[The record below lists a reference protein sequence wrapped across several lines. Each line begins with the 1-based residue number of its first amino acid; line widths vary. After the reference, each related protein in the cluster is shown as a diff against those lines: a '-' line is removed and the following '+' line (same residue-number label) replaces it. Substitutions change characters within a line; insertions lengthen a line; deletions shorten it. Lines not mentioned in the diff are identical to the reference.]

1 MAKNF
6 MIWMYENFIIPLYD
20 RASVFFKPSDGLF
33 IGYLVSALIIAVLF
47 YAYSSRSANLL
58 SALKAVIGAHSFSSR
73 SVKDD
78 LKLFIFDKI
87 FLGFIYSFV
96 IGAAFLFCGEVIHF
110 LSYIGMPTQKYSP
123 GIFLSIIL
131 TLLSLLVFDFAVFL
145 EHYLSHKVLFLWE
158 FHKIHH
164 IAEELNPLTAYRS
177 HPVNQC
183 CFILMVSLF
192 SGTYSGIVGYFF
204 DSSHAYIL
212 FAGQNVFMFIL
223 LFLGLNLQHSRI
235 FLRYPKVIRSIF
247 ISPAY
252 HQLHHS
258 SDKKHFDINFGFI
271 FAFWDK
277 IFKTQLQ
284 PSHEKNLTFGVNG
297 EKYENY
303 AGIKNSYITPFKKA
317 FFRIKRKMMK
327 KSVVG
332 SRTQSD

>member
-1 MAKNF
+1 
-6 MIWMYENFIIPLYD
+6 
-20 RASVFFKPSDGLF
+20 V
-33 IGYLVSALIIAVLF
+33 
-47 YAYSSRSANLL
+47 
-58 SALKAVIGAHSFSSR
+58 
-73 SVKDD
+73 
-78 LKLFIFDKI
+78 
-87 FLGFIYSFV
+87 
-96 IGAAFLFCGEVIHF
+96 
-110 LSYIGMPTQKYSP
+110 
-123 GIFLSIIL
+123 
-131 TLLSLLVFDFAVFL
+131 VFDFAVFL
-145 EHYLSHKVLFLWE
+145 EHYFSHKIMFLWE

-223 LFLGLNLQHSRI
+223 LLLGLNLQHSRV
-235 FLRYPKVIRSIF
+235 FLRYPKVIRSIL

-277 IFKTQLQ
+277 LFKSQLQ

-297 EKYENY
+297 EKYESY
-303 AGIKNSYITPFKKA
+303 AGIKNTYIVPFRKS
-317 FFRIKRKMMK
+317 FSRIKRRMVK
-327 KSVVG
+327 KSF
-332 SRTQSD
+332 SRSRKQSDQ